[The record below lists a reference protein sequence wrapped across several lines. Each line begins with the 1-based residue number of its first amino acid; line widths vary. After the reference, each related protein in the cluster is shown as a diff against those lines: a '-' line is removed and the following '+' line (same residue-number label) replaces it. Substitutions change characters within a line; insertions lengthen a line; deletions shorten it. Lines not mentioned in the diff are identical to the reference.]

1 MLRKALSLTVLA
13 TVLLTSSISANE
25 LTAPNVG
32 STAKVETISAFD
44 AIPQS
49 AQSELN
55 MIELNQQG
63 EGAIWDWICKHICPS
78 PFPEDHPEG
87 PDQPSIF

>member
-1 MLRKALSLTVLA
+1 MLRKALSTTVLA

-25 LTAPNVG
+25 LTAPSVG

-63 EGAIWDWICKHICPS
+63 ENWFTDCCYKVGEYLLDFTRGGLKRPNS
-78 PFPEDHPEG
+78 TF
-87 PDQPSIF
+87 